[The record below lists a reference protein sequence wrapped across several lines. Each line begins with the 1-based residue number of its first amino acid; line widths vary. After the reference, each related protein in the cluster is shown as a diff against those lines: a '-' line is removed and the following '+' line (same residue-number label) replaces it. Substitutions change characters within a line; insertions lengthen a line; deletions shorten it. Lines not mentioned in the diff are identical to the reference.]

1 MSALKSQ
8 DRNHHAPYYDS
19 SDKMSAGS
27 NLVDFFQ
34 RFQVI
39 QQHRDS
45 SDLLI
50 RDILVYCDKLETAL
64 RFQNQQLVDEL
75 KECKRDKRDLQ
86 TQLKNSEARNDW
98 VTKEIEQIRNHNA
111 YILVMIDGDGLL
123 FRDQW
128 IKQGVEGG
136 RKAARALRDAI
147 TAQCGEHADV
157 EIITKVVA
165 NFGGLAKF
173 LGRDLFDLK
182 DFASGFT
189 QGEATFDFIDA
200 GHNKDCVSSKIR
212 SKCCAFSQTKDKV
225 SKSQNQL
232 LTRFADNIQF
242 HLENYNCRHILLGIS
257 HDASY
262 APLLDKIAQNDF
274 SRHRMTIIEGVPTVP
289 ELVATTIP
297 SMDLGRDLFRNDKWP
312 DRNTSSAWQPG
323 SWAAGPRT
331 ASPATSIGSAS
342 TPGRSSL
349 SYANAASSN
358 SSPPPQISLPIVPKP
373 VASRAPKAQ
382 YQQIP
387 PQQPDWNPGHRG
399 LDEPIIVSVSA
410 MESIKKRKESDKLCN
425 NHFLRGPCTKGDS
438 CFFVHDYKPS
448 SEEINAIAVLA
459 RQNPCTNGQDCES
472 DECIYGHHCP
482 SIRDNVCIH
491 PFCKFP
497 EDAHPPGTKFKNPS
511 IKANQIR

>member
-8 DRNHHAPYYDS
+8 DRNHHTPYYDS

-34 RFQVI
+34 RFQGI
-39 QQHRDS
+39 QQQRDS

-86 TQLKNSEARNDW
+86 TQLKNSEARTDW

-136 RKAARALRDAI
+136 RKAARELRDAI

-165 NFGGLAKF
+165 NFGGLAKS
-173 LGRDLFDLK
+173 LGRDLSDLK

-200 GHNKDCVSSKIR
+200 GHDKDCVSSKI
-212 SKCCAFSQTKDKV
+212 K
-225 SKSQNQL
+225 N
-232 LTRFADNIQF
+232 NIQF
-242 HLENYNCRHILLGIS
+242 HLENYNCRHILLGVS
-257 HDASY
+257 HDPSY

-289 ELVATTIP
+289 ELVATSIP
-297 SMDLGRDLFRNDKWP
+297 SMDLGRDLFRSDKCP
-312 DRNTSSAWQPG
+312 DRSTSAWQLG
-323 SWAAGPRT
+323 SWVAGPRT

-358 SSPPPQISLPIVPKP
+358 SSPPPQISLPIAPKP
-373 VASRAPKAQ
+373 AASRAPKAQ

-387 PQQPDWNPGHRG
+387 PQQPDWDPGHRG
-399 LDEPIIVSVSA
+399 LDEPITVSVSA

-497 EDAHPPGTKFKNPS
+497 EEAHPPGTKFKNPS

>member
-1 MSALKSQ
+1 
-8 DRNHHAPYYDS
+8 
-19 SDKMSAGS
+19 MSAGS

-34 RFQVI
+34 RFQGI
-39 QQHRDS
+39 QQQRDS

-86 TQLKNSEARNDW
+86 TQLKNSEARTDW

-136 RKAARALRDAI
+136 RKAARELRDAI

-165 NFGGLAKF
+165 NFGGLAKS
-173 LGRDLFDLK
+173 LGRDLSDLK

-200 GHNKDCVSSKIR
+200 GHDKDCVSSKIK
-212 SKCCAFSQTKDKV
+212 SKCCAFPQNKDKV
-225 SKSQNQL
+225 SNQL
-232 LTRFADNIQF
+232 LTRPADNIQF
-242 HLENYNCRHILLGIS
+242 HLENYNCRHILLGVS
-257 HDASY
+257 HDPSY
-262 APLLDKIAQNDF
+262 APLLDKIAQNEF

-289 ELVATTIP
+289 ELVATSIP
-297 SMDLGRDLFRNDKWP
+297 SMDLGRDLFRSDKCP
-312 DRNTSSAWQPG
+312 DRSTSAWQLG
-323 SWAAGPRT
+323 SWVAGPRT

-358 SSPPPQISLPIVPKP
+358 SSPPPQISLPIAPKP
-373 VASRAPKAQ
+373 AASRAPKAQ

-387 PQQPDWNPGHRG
+387 PQQPDWDPGHRG
-399 LDEPIIVSVSA
+399 LDEPITVSVSA

-459 RQNPCTNGQDCES
+459 RQNP
-472 DECIYGHHCP
+472 
-482 SIRDNVCIH
+482 SILPH
-491 PFCKFP
+491 
-497 EDAHPPGTKFKNPS
+497 
-511 IKANQIR
+511 